1 MSFYTT
7 ANEPL
12 KKYIMITA
20 EEIKSFL
27 EGNDPEEHIVAIEF
41 DYQKD
46 HIYKIKEVPGKGK
59 SIVRDSLIAFAW
71 VGDLRGLNFYQGS
84 KALQKEA
91 MSKYGI
97 VIEKLRTDGN
107 EQLEKGLTFLVKSL
121 KGYRALSQFFRDGGI
136 DPWGEKAK
144 DKFLMLTPVEQF
156 LVSKEKR
163 LFKGFEDYNDITRL
177 VFDLETTSLEPRDG
191 RIFMIGI
198 KTNKGYS
205 KVIECSNEDEE
216 RKGLVEFFKI
226 IDEIKPSIISG
237 YNSANFDWYWIY
249 ERCKMLNLDIKK
261 IAKSLHG
268 ERSITQ
274 KDSILKL
281 GNEVEKFTQTQ
292 MWGYNIIDIIH
303 SVRRAQAINSSIK
316 EAGLKYIT
324 KFIDAEAADRVYIDH
339 DKIGSLYKEKNL
351 YWLNIE
357 NGKYKKV
364 GVDEKI
370 DEICSRRTDIY
381 IQTTGDD
388 IVERYLDDDLEET
401 LLVDEEFNQGSF
413 LLASLLPTTYERV
426 STMGTA
432 TIWKLVMLA
441 WSYKNGL
448 AIPAKKEKRNFVGG
462 LSRLLKVGFSKN
474 ILKLDYSSLYPSI
487 QLVHDVFPESD
498 ITGVM
503 KGLLSYFRN
512 TRILYKNLA
521 SEYESI
527 DKKKAKSFDTK
538 QLPIKIFINSL
549 FGALSAPQVFPW
561 GDMDKGEMITC
572 TGRQYLRMMIHFFS
586 ERGYS
591 ATVMDTDGVNFSV
604 PEGVESRRYIG
615 KGLNWKVKEGKEYFG
630 EEADVME
637 FNDLAMKG
645 EMALDTDGQW
655 PACIN
660 LARKNYALITEK
672 GKIKLTG
679 NTIKSKKMPK
689 YIELFLDKGVKLLL
703 NGNGQGFVEWYY
715 EYLQKIFDQKIPLMD
730 IASKAKIKQSID
742 DYIKRSKTK
751 TKAGALMSRQAHM
764 ELVINEGLNVNLG
777 DVIYYVNNGTKAS
790 HGDVQKVNKPKKGWS
805 QEHLNLFF
813 QTNESHKE
821 KVKFLLK
828 NGWEQ
833 SWSDDNWVRSDSPN
847 KEANTGIPTDSAY
860 QRAFSDL
867 IGSVVQLNCYRINP
881 QELESNPG
889 LTGEYNIQRAI
900 ATFNKRVEPLLV
912 CFKEE
917 VRDGLL
923 VKNPEERPF
932 FTKDQCELIN
942 GVPFEEKDQ
951 DDIQKDVIDMEQGEV
966 VFWEKVGVS
975 PYHMYDNVDS
985 YMQKFIK

>member
-1 MSFYTT
+1 
-7 ANEPL
+7 
-12 KKYIMITA
+12 MITA

-27 EGNDPEEHIVAIEF
+27 EGNDPEEHIVSVEF
-41 DYQKD
+41 DYIKD

-97 VIEKLRTDGN
+97 IIDKLRTDGN
-107 EQLEKGLTFLVKSL
+107 EQLENGLTFLVKSL
-121 KGYRALSQFFRDGGI
+121 KGYRALTQFFREGGI
-136 DPWGEKAK
+136 DPWGEKVR
-144 DKFLMLTPVEQF
+144 DKFLMLTPVEQY
-156 LVSKEKR
+156 LISKEKR
-163 LFKGFEDYNDITRL
+163 LFKGFDEYNDITRL
-177 VFDLETTSLEPRDG
+177 VFDLETTSLEPKDG
-191 RIFMIGI
+191 RIFMIGL
-198 KTNKGYS
+198 KTNKGYK
-205 KVIECSNEDEE
+205 KVIECTNDDEE
-216 RKGLVEFFKI
+216 RKGIVEFFKI

-249 ERCKMLNLDIKK
+249 ERCRILNLDIKK

-268 ERSITQ
+268 DKTISQ
-274 KDSILKL
+274 KDSMLKL
-281 GNEVEKFTQTQ
+281 GNEVESFTQTQ

-324 KFIDAEAADRVYIDH
+324 KFIDGEAPDRVYIDH
-339 DKIGSLYKEKNL
+339 THIGPMYAKKEE

-364 GVDEKI
+364 GVDPKVDKVCEKR
-370 DEICSRRTDIY
+370 SDIY
-381 IQTTGDD
+381 VKTTGDD

-432 TIWKLVMLA
+432 TIWKMVMLA

-448 AIPAKKEKRNFVGG
+448 AVPAKKEKRNFVGG
-462 LSRLLKVGFSKN
+462 LSRLIKTGYSKDV
-474 ILKLDYSSLYPSI
+474 LKLDYSSLYPSI
-487 QLVHDVFPESD
+487 QLVHDVFPDSD

-503 KGLLSYFRN
+503 KGLLSYFRD
-512 TRILYKNLA
+512 TRIMYKNLA
-521 SEYESI
+521 SEYKKI

-549 FGALSAPQVFPW
+549 FGALSAPHVFPW
-561 GDMDKGEMITC
+561 GDMNKGEQITC
-572 TGRQYLRMMIHFFS
+572 TGRQYLRQMLKFFVG
-586 ERGYS
+586 RGY
-591 ATVMDTDGVNFSV
+591 TPLVCDTDGMNFSL
-604 PEGVESRRYIG
+604 PDGGVDNRKYIG
-615 KGLNWKVKEGKEYFG
+615 KGLNWLVKEGMEYTG
-630 EEADVME
+630 YDADVAE
-637 FNDLAMKG
+637 FNDTFMRGAMG
-645 EMALDTDGQW
+645 LDCDGTWQS
-655 PACIN
+655 CIN
-660 LARKNYALITEK
+660 LARKNYATLEHN
-672 GKIKLTG
+672 GKVKLTG

-689 YIELFLDKGVKLLL
+689 YIELFLDKAINLLL

-715 EYLQKIFDQKIPLMD
+715 EYLQRIFDQKIPLID
-730 IASKAKIKQSID
+730 IASKAKVKQSID
-742 DYIKRSKTK
+742 DYIKRSKTT
-751 TKAGALMSRQAHM
+751 TKSGALMSRQAHM
-764 ELVINEGLNVNLG
+764 ELAINEGLNVNLG

-790 HGDVQKVNKPKKGWS
+790 HGDVQKVNRPKAGWNDE
-805 QEHLNLFF
+805 QINLFF
-813 QTNESHKE
+813 SDSTTSRVAYKE
-821 KVKFLLK
+821 KEKFLLE
-828 NGWEQ
+828 NGWEK
-833 SWSDDNWVRSDSPN
+833 SWSDDNWVRSNSKN
-847 KEANTGIPTDSAY
+847 KEANTGTPTDLAY
-860 QRAFSDL
+860 KLASTD
-867 IGSVVQLNCYRINP
+867 SVIQLNCYRIDP

-912 CFKEE
+912 VFKEE

-942 GVPFEEKDQ
+942 GIPFEDGDQ
-951 DDIQKDVIDMEQGEV
+951 DDLDKDLMTMEKGEV
-966 VFWEKVGVS
+966 EFWNNVGIDPNYIYELADEGWEDKV
-975 PYHMYDNVDS
+975 MT
-985 YMQKFIK
+985 F